1 MWLVIDN
8 FDSLNMDIS
17 LILKT
22 IGIGI
27 LVAVAAQILQRT
39 GREEQATLVTLAGVI
54 VVLIM
59 LVSEI
64 GELFLTIK
72 NIFDL

>member
-1 MWLVIDN
+1 
-8 FDSLNMDIS
+8 MDIS

-27 LVAVAAQILQRT
+27 LVAVATQILQRS

-64 GELFLTIK
+64 GELFSTIK
-72 NIFDL
+72 NIFEL